1 MESIATV
8 FEQIYQITYNKVLYY
23 ILAKCGKVSE
33 VEDILQETYA
43 ELFQVLTEKGSAYI
57 AMPEGFVMQL
67 AKSKVYRYY
76 SEKEWVQ
83 AKAFVETAEV
93 VAGADINE
101 TVYHNRNEEWEDT
114 LIDKLAAN
122 EIMEYLSQKDE
133 LTREIFYQHYFQDKT
148 LKEIAESS
156 GIKET
161 TVKKRL
167 YRTLK
172 ELKGMKRFV
181 IIAVILLLAVLLAK
195 PVYTLAENLISKIRT
210 YITDN
215 QGRIMDDLVYY
226 DFQGSMVELN
236 EGDRI
241 IIPQSCYKKY
251 EKVAV
256 FRLGTDFS
264 EEISGTTEYSFIAT
278 SAGEYQVLAMDKKGN
293 IFNITEEVEL
303 VRKGIGNREGVFLN
317 K

>member
-1 MESIATV
+1 MESIATA
-8 FEQIYQITYNKVLYY
+8 FEQMYQLTYNNVLCY

-43 ELFQVLTEKGSAYI
+43 ELYQVLTDKGSAYI
-57 AMPEGFVMQL
+57 AVPEGFVMQL

-83 AKAFVETAEV
+83 AKAFVEMAEV
-93 VAGADINE
+93 VGEDINE
-101 TVYHNRNEEWEDT
+101 TVYHNRNEEWEDA
-114 LIDKLAAN
+114 LIDKLTAN

-172 ELKGMKRFV
+172 ELKAMKRFV
-181 IIAVILLLAVLLAK
+181 VLIVVLLLAALLAK
-195 PVYTLAENLISKIRT
+195 PVYTLAKNLVSQIRT
-210 YITDN
+210 QITDN

-303 VRKGIGNREGVFLN
+303 VRKGIGNGEGVFLN

>member
-1 MESIATV
+1 MESIVTA
-8 FEQIYQITYNKVLYY
+8 FEQIYHLTYNKALYY

-43 ELFQVLTEKGSAYI
+43 ELYQVLTEKGSAYI
-57 AMPEGFVMQL
+57 AVPEGFVMQL

-93 VAGADINE
+93 VGEDINE
-101 TVYHNRNEEWEDT
+101 TVYHNRNEEWEDA
-114 LIDKLAAN
+114 LIDKLTAN
-122 EIMEYLSQKDE
+122 EIMEYLAQKDE
-133 LTREIFYQHYFQDKT
+133 LTREIFYQLYFQDKT

-156 GIKET
+156 GMKET

-181 IIAVILLLAVLLAK
+181 VPIVVLLLAALLAK
-195 PVYTLAENLISKIRT
+195 PVYTLAKNLVSQIGT

-226 DFQGSMVELN
+226 DFQGSVVELN

-241 IIPQSCYKKY
+241 IIPQFYYKKY

-264 EEISGTTEYSFIAT
+264 EEINGTTEYSFVAT

-293 IFNITEEVEL
+293 IFNITEDVEI
-303 VRKGIGNREGVFLN
+303 VRKGIGNGGGVFL

>member
-1 MESIATV
+1 MESIATA
-8 FEQIYQITYNKVLYY
+8 FEQIYHLTYNKVLYY

-43 ELFQVLTEKGSAYI
+43 ELYQVLTEKGSAYI
-57 AMPEGFVMQL
+57 AVPEGFVMQL

-76 SEKEWVQ
+76 SEKEWAQ
-83 AKAFVETAEV
+83 AKVFVETAEV
-93 VAGADINE
+93 VGEDINE
-101 TVYHNRNEEWEDT
+101 TVYHNRNEEWEDA
-114 LIDKLAAN
+114 LIDKLTAN
-122 EIMEYLSQKDE
+122 EIMEYLAQKDE

-156 GIKET
+156 GMKET

-167 YRTLK
+167 YRALK

-181 IIAVILLLAVLLAK
+181 VLIVVLLLAALLAK
-195 PVYTLAENLISKIRT
+195 PVYTLAKNLASQIRT
-210 YITDN
+210 HITDN

-264 EEISGTTEYSFIAT
+264 EEITGTTEYSFVAA
-278 SAGEYQVLAMDKKGN
+278 SAGEYQVLAKDKKGN
-293 IFNITEEVEL
+293 IFNITEDVEI
-303 VRKGIGNREGVFLN
+303 VRKGIGNGGGVFL

>member
-1 MESIATV
+1 MESIATA
-8 FEQIYQITYNKVLYY
+8 FEQIYHLTYNKVLYY

-43 ELFQVLTEKGSAYI
+43 ELYQVLTEKGSAYI
-57 AMPEGFVMQL
+57 AVPEGFVMQL

-76 SEKEWVQ
+76 SEKERVQ
-83 AKAFVETAEV
+83 AKAFVETPEV
-93 VAGADINE
+93 VGGDINE
-101 TVYHNRNEEWEDT
+101 TVYHNRNEEWEDA
-114 LIDKLAAN
+114 LIDKLTAN
-122 EIMEYLSQKDE
+122 EIMEYLAQKDE

-156 GIKET
+156 GMKEA

-181 IIAVILLLAVLLAK
+181 VLIVVLLLAALLAK
-195 PVYTLAENLISKIRT
+195 PVYTLAKNLVSQIRT
-210 YITDN
+210 HITDN

-264 EEISGTTEYSFIAT
+264 EEINGTTEYSFVAT

-293 IFNITEEVEL
+293 MFNITEDVEI
-303 VRKGIGNREGVFLN
+303 VHKGIGNGGGVFL

>member
-1 MESIATV
+1 MESIATA
-8 FEQIYQITYNKVLYY
+8 FEQIYHLTYNKVLYY

-33 VEDILQETYA
+33 IEDILQETYA
-43 ELFQVLTEKGSAYI
+43 ELYQVLTEKGSAYI
-57 AMPEGFVMQL
+57 AAPEGFVMQL

-83 AKAFVETAEV
+83 AKAFLETAAV
-93 VAGADINE
+93 VGEDINE
-101 TVYHNRNEEWEDT
+101 TVYHNRNEEWEDA
-114 LIDKLAAN
+114 LIDKLTAN
-122 EIMEYLSQKDE
+122 EIMEYLAQKDE

-156 GIKET
+156 GMKET

-167 YRTLK
+167 YRALK
-172 ELKGMKRFV
+172 ELKGLKRFV
-181 IIAVILLLAVLLAK
+181 VLIVVLLLAALLAK
-195 PVYTLAENLISKIRT
+195 PVYTLAKNLVSQIRT
-210 YITDN
+210 HITDN

-264 EEISGTTEYSFIAT
+264 EEITGTTEYSFVAA

-293 IFNITEEVEL
+293 IFNITEDVEI
-303 VRKGIGNREGVFLN
+303 VRKGIGNGGGVFL

>member
-1 MESIATV
+1 M
-8 FEQIYQITYNKVLYY
+8 
-23 ILAKCGKVSE
+23 
-33 VEDILQETYA
+33 
-43 ELFQVLTEKGSAYI
+43 
-57 AMPEGFVMQL
+57 
-67 AKSKVYRYY
+67 
-76 SEKEWVQ
+76 
-83 AKAFVETAEV
+83 AEV
-93 VAGADINE
+93 VGEDINE
-101 TVYHNRNEEWEDT
+101 TVYHNRNEEWEDA
-114 LIDKLAAN
+114 LIDKLTAN
-122 EIMEYLSQKDE
+122 EIMEYLAQKDE

-156 GIKET
+156 GMKET

-264 EEISGTTEYSFIAT
+264 EEISGTTEYSFVAT

-303 VRKGIGNREGVFLN
+303 VRKGIGNGEGVFLN

>member
-1 MESIATV
+1 LKNINNA
-8 FEQIYQITYNKVLYY
+8 FEQMYQLTYDNVLFYV
-23 ILAKCGKVSE
+23 LTKCGRIPE
-33 VEDILQETYA
+33 VEDILQDTYA
-43 ELFQVLTEKGSAYI
+43 ELLKVLSDKGIEYISA
-57 AMPEGFVMQL
+57 PKGFVMQL

-83 AKAFVETAEV
+83 AKAFVEMAEV
-93 VAGADINE
+93 VGEDINE
-101 TVYHNRNEEWEDT
+101 TVYHNRNEEWEDA
-114 LIDKLAAN
+114 LIDKLTAN
-122 EIMEYLSQKDE
+122 EIMEYLAQKDE

-156 GIKET
+156 GMKET

-181 IIAVILLLAVLLAK
+181 IITVILLLAVLLAK

-264 EEISGTTEYSFIAT
+264 EEISGTTEYSFVAT

-303 VRKGIGNREGVFLN
+303 VRKGIGNGEGVFLN

>member
-1 MESIATV
+1 MESIATS
-8 FEQIYQITYNKVLYY
+8 FEQMYHLTYNKVIYY

-43 ELFQVLTEKGSAYI
+43 ELYQVLTEKGSAYI
-57 AMPEGFVMQL
+57 AVPEGFVMQL

-76 SEKEWVQ
+76 SEKEWAQ
-83 AKAFVETAEV
+83 AKVFVETAEV
-93 VAGADINE
+93 VGEDINE
-101 TVYHNRNEEWEDT
+101 TVYHNRNEEWEDA
-114 LIDKLAAN
+114 LIDKLTAN

-133 LTREIFYQHYFQDKT
+133 LTRDIFYQHYFQDKT

-156 GIKET
+156 GVKET
-161 TVKKRL
+161 TIKKRL

-172 ELKGMKRFV
+172 ELKRMKRFV
-181 IIAVILLLAVLLAK
+181 VLIVILLLAALLAK
-195 PVYTLAENLISKIRT
+195 PVYTLAKNLVSQIRT
-210 YITDN
+210 HITDN

-264 EEISGTTEYSFIAT
+264 EEITGTTEYSFVAA
-278 SAGEYQVLAMDKKGN
+278 SAGEYQVLAKDKKGN
-293 IFNITEEVEL
+293 IFNITEDVEI
-303 VRKGIGNREGVFLN
+303 VRKGIGNGGGVFL